1 MIGLAGYFEYV
12 YVLYLNRSNKIYLF
26 SFENIEIAHQI
37 APFNNL
43 QYYITVKGS
52 KNHGTFGLGCVIWRT
67 TLLYPGTT
75 LVMKIM

>member
-1 MIGLAGYFEYV
+1 MGLAGYFEYV
-12 YVLYLNRSNKIYLF
+12 YALYLNRSNKIYLF

-52 KNHGTFGLGCVIWRT
+52 KNLGTFGLS
-67 TLLYPGTT
+67 
-75 LVMKIM
+75 